1 MIERKLIAR
10 VAATGF
16 ISDDIRKIGHL
27 VDTSQRPAYL
37 LYMIQQWL
45 TLMLDTVVMVLAVI
59 ITTLAVR
66 VHANSGFT
74 GASLVTLMSFGKI
87 LSGVV
92 MFYTKLETSIGAIA
106 RLKIFND
113 TVMPED
119 KEQED
124 TIPVKGWPRHG
135 VIELNGVSASYKYGL

>member
-1 MIERKLIAR
+1 MMETVLIAH
-10 VAATGF
+10 VAAVGF
-16 ISDDIRKIGHL
+16 ISDDIKKNGVL

-45 TLMLDTVVMVLAVI
+45 TLVLDTVVMALAVI

-66 VHANSGFT
+66 MHTNSGFT

-106 RLKIFND
+106 RIKVFND

-119 KEQED
+119 KDEED
-124 TIPVKGWPRHG
+124 TIPVESWPQHG
-135 VIELNGVSASYKYGL
+135 IIELKEVSASYKYGL